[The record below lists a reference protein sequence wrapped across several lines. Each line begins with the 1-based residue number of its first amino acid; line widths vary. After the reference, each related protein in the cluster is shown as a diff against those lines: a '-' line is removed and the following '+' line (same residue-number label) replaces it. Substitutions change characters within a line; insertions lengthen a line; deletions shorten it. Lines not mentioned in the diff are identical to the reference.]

1 MALKDSCKRRARG
14 VERSAVCKRGGP
26 FLSHTIDSYKATSGV
41 IPGWCENS
49 AEPAFLFLPSFFDFQ
64 KASIVNHVPV
74 VCGGGREILALW
86 SYPLSSVKQGLTYF
100 GVDENF
106 WYPLMTLSIES
117 KKSFSVM
124 AFRLPRM
131 ANIPASVHTDLTQGR
146 ENNMRNLAKRPPEM
160 IKRCPCAILQYT
172 PTPMQH
178 ITTQRHNPG
187 AHRL

>member
-1 MALKDSCKRRARG
+1 MDLSYLTQSTHTKPLPASFRAG
-14 VERSAVCKRGGP
+14 VKILP
-26 FLSHTIDSYKATSGV
+26 
-41 IPGWCENS
+41 N
-49 AEPAFLFLPSFFDFQ
+49 LPSSSCPHFFDFQ